1 MVQHDTSFIQQF
13 YFILLINFP
22 TSCQIQYPDW
32 YRINFF
38 NMNLHPVKMIRIL
51 SNEDPQLQTI
61 IKKTSWIVILLH
73 TVHNNTACSQPVII
87 PSFSSSGRASSIIPK
102 TLGSFKFFIID
113 LNYGCEN
120 SVISYHAEIIFIK
133 IFA

>member
-1 MVQHDTSFIQQF
+1 MSNPVSRLAAYQF
-13 YFILLINFP
+13 FLYESASGKND
-22 TSCQIQYPDW
+22 PDSIK
-32 YRINFF
+32 RGSTTTDN
-38 NMNLHPVKMIRIL
+38 N
-51 SNEDPQLQTI
+51 
-61 IKKTSWIVILLH
+61 KKTSWIVILLH
-73 TVHNNTACSQPVII
+73 TVQNNTACSQPVII

-102 TLGSFKFFIID
+102 TLGSFNFFIID